1 MASVLE
7 MLGNL
12 ILIIVE
18 VLRWMCNFIAHTLHN
33 SRMPL
38 VAVSLLLEQSKYS
51 SSVEL

>member
-18 VLRWMCNFIAHTLHN
+18 VLRWMCNFIANTLHN
-33 SRMPL
+33 RMPL